1 LSLPAEPR
9 RLVANQEATAMKI
22 LVAYATRHGATKG
35 IAERIAT
42 TLVQHHLEVTL
53 SPIGDV
59 GAIEGYGAFVIGSA
73 AYVGGWLGEAT
84 SFVRRHEHELA
95 GRPVWLFSSGPTGTE
110 TVDAKGRDPLVA
122 AEPKEFKEFA
132 RTIRPRGQQVFY
144 GAYDPDAAPAG
155 FAERMMKG
163 FMRLAPAARD
173 ALPKGD
179 FRDWPAIEAWA
190 ETIARELEPAAA
202 VTV

>member
-1 LSLPAEPR
+1 
-9 RLVANQEATAMKI
+9 MKI

-35 IAERIAT
+35 IAERIAAT
-42 TLVQHHLEVTL
+42 FEQHRLDVTL
-53 SPIGDV
+53 SSVGEIGS
-59 GAIEGYGAFVIGSA
+59 IEGYDAYVIGSA
-73 AYVGGWLGEAT
+73 AYMGGWLGEAT
-84 SFVRRHEHELA
+84 GFVRKHEQQLA

-122 AEPKEFKEFA
+122 AEPKEFQEFA
-132 RTIRPRGQQVFY
+132 RAIRPRGLQVFY

-155 FAERMMKG
+155 IAEKMMQG
-163 FMRLAPAARD
+163 FMSLFPASRD

-190 ETIARELEPAAA
+190 ESIARELEPVGA